1 MQQHHTPSA
10 KARKQRKRH
19 FQAPKHRVYRQLRVP
34 NRDLKYKD
42 AVPTLTVRRGDIVR
56 VRSGQ
61 GVSGDY
67 VDKDT
72 KVKDVEGKVSR
83 VDYKRQL
90 LFIEDLKI
98 RKRGNKVADRPI
110 EPQNVWVIKLDLTDA
125 KRREWLDAERA
136 KTKE

>member
-1 MQQHHTPSA
+1 
-10 KARKQRKRH
+10 
-19 FQAPKHRVYRQLRVP
+19 VYRQLRVP

-56 VRSGQ
+56 VRAGQ

-90 LFIEDLKI
+90 LYIEDLKI

-125 KRREWLDAERA
+125 KRREWLDGERN